1 MKKEYKI
8 GTVAKSWVDRF
19 QNTQDKN
26 AMLADI
32 SRIMC
37 QIIDCHADEVINDKK
52 ALDMLLTLANVS
64 SFIDSIGG
72 LDYENN

>member
-1 MKKEYKI
+1 
-8 GTVAKSWVDRF
+8 
-19 QNTQDKN
+19 
-26 AMLADI
+26 MLADI